1 MKIEL
6 LEGLN
11 VEPGSPVHAHS
22 RVWAG
27 SMGKDK
33 HRALS
38 KGGTKEGGMDRRQES
53 GLALGLPGFPG
64 GSEGKESAC

>member
-11 VEPGSPVHAHS
+11 LEPGSPVHAHS

-27 SMGKDK
+27 STGKDK

-38 KGGTKEGGMDRRQES
+38 EGGTKGGGVDRRWES
-53 GLALGLPGFPG
+53 GPGIGPSWLPWWLR
-64 GSEGKESAC
+64 S